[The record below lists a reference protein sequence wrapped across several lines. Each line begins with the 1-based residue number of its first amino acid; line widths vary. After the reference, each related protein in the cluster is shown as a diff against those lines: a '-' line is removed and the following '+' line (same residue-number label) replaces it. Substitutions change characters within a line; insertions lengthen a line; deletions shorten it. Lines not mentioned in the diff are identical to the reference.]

1 MTTIKNFEGFKK
13 SLLSA
18 TNGIMEFSLDD
29 STMFSGQEYES
40 YRIYVCDS
48 RYFNMFVIHNLSN
61 NTYDVAFETTC
72 TGISTMSRSIKT
84 QKSLIERVVRWI
96 HLNYLN
102 SEIINADSEEYT
114 DKCEKTLETAHTPTL
129 DFEYRNLMYTDEY
142 KAAHT
147 TPTQND
153 DHDRTK
159 YLMETHSF
167 PPTHRINLYG
177 MFPTIPDMYNNKCFC
192 CPADRQGNR
201 CCGEKWCKDT
211 WKRYDA
217 IIKPE
222 WHNVSLATLANLDID
237 MLDEKRQ
244 TYLTA
249 FRDLQQ
255 TLSHLRKC
263 KTQATYDKC
272 IIRYMVRRNYAYAQ
286 GKFSNAM
293 YKYIEAHLSMQNV
306 ESGVWASDNEIST
319 GFHKSRRYNKN
330 RVDA

>member
-61 NTYDVAFETTC
+61 NSYDVAFETSC
-72 TGISTMSRSIKT
+72 CGISTMSRSIKT
-84 QKSLIERVVRWI
+84 QKALIESVVKWI
-96 HLNYLN
+96 HNNYLKI
-102 SEIINADSEEYT
+102 EIIDIDSEEYT
-114 DKCEKTLETAHTPTL
+114 DKCEA
-129 DFEYRNLMYTDEY
+129 
-142 KAAHT
+142 

-167 PPTHRINLYG
+167 PSTHRINLYG

-211 WKRYDA
+211 WKRYEA

-306 ESGVWASDNEIST
+306 ESGVWASDNETST

>member
-84 QKSLIERVVRWI
+84 QKSLIERVVIWI

-142 KAAHT
+142 KAAHA

-167 PPTHRINLYG
+167 PSTHRINLYG
-177 MFPTIPDMYNNKCFC
+177 MFPTIPAMYNNKCFC
-192 CPADRQGNR
+192 CPADREGNR
-201 CCGEKWCKDT
+201 CCGEKWCKAT
-211 WKRYDA
+211 WKRYEA

-222 WHNVSLATLANLDID
+222 WHNVSLATIANIDID

-244 TYLTA
+244 KYFKLYREMQKTISNA
-249 FRDLQQ
+249 
-255 TLSHLRKC
+255 HKC
-263 KTQATYDKC
+263 KTIVTFDRSTASFRQKILKMYCNNEIT
-272 IIRYMVRRNYAYAQ
+272 AYLYQ
-286 GKFSNAM
+286 YFLLQ
-293 YKYIEAHLSMQNV
+293 LSMLNV
-306 ESGVWASDNEIST
+306 EYGAYDSSMELAT
-319 GFHKSRRYNKN
+319 GLHESRRYNKIYCN
-330 RVDA
+330 

>member
-61 NTYDVAFETTC
+61 NTYDVAFETTS

-114 DKCEKTLETAHTPTL
+114 DKCEKTLETAQHEEIDTSQPHIYI
-129 DFEYRNLMYTDEY
+129 DTD
-142 KAAHT
+142 
-147 TPTQND
+147 NI
-153 DHDRTK
+153 K

-167 PPTHRINLYG
+167 PSTPTHEPTSKKVRTSSIYG
-177 MFPTIPDMYNNKCFC
+177 MFGGFPSILDMYNDKCFC

-201 CCGEKWCKDT
+201 CCGEKWCKET
-211 WKRYDA
+211 WKRYEA